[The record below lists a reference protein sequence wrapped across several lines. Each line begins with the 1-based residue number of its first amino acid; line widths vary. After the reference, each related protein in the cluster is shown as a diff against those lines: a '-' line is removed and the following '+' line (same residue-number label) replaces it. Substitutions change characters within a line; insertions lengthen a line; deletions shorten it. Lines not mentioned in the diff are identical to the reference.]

1 LMAPL
6 SRKRASVYAC
16 CALFVWVANQ
26 GEVATGLPLKE
37 GAAGSLNSGLYE
49 FVDLPAGNS
58 AAIAAA
64 EKAAI
69 IVAKQ
74 QAAEL
79 QAKGGKFV
87 DKQNKVAQH
96 LAKATIA
103 SKSAARPPVPAAKPL
118 TPVEKAEQSAAAAQ
132 KKANHLAVKAT
143 AAVQPPTQVAAPA
156 KAPSAPAVKDEIRQ
170 DGTIVQH
177 IAKKELKRAGSN
189 SAAIAAAERAASI
202 VAKQLKTASAKK
214 ASAENKSPASTKK
227 KATPPAVIKKVSV
240 AKKAAV
246 KKKVSVAKKVA
257 PPSVK
262 KKAPAATK
270 KKATPPAVKKKVSV
284 VKKVAPPT
292 VKKKAPAAT
301 KSPAAKKKKT
311 RVEKKAAPPVV
322 RQKAAVA
329 KKAPVSA
336 PSKSTEK
343 VWADMASDAEVTASA
358 SEFYAKHLNSMTKV
372 EASFSGLLDQEK
384 KSAVAAAKLSSTVKD
399 LQGTFD
405 QKPKTKK
412 TTPTEYGD
420 LGESDELLTAPMP
433 ADMAAKA
440 EAAAKKIVAKEHLSA
455 KPAQQSP
462 APQKVEETPKQ
473 KAEER
478 LAHDEKE
485 VQVMKPKK
493 KARKGVAEA
502 RPASADEAQQA
513 RAAQALQA
521 SELSKAAKVAKK
533 GEATEKQLK
542 AEQAKVAALEAEK
555 KKENAEAS
563 QKAKQA
569 LSSEI
574 DTHNKLSAALQSV
587 SDSAHTNEVMQAH
600 LFEKAQDIRS
610 MATLNTN
617 LAEQE
622 LDALSQH
629 TDATKHSERLGE
641 SQAPKGGF
649 TQAVVNY
656 EHAMTVHKSQ
666 VGSIV
671 KMGQRIGVDA
681 AKVQEDQQQATEAS
695 SKIAAGAQMLS
706 QRLKIAG
713 QRIAKMKKQTTST
726 AELKKELKRLKT
738 ADKKTMKDVVHLAGA
753 ATNAASDEAAGVK
766 ATQDEVG
773 EGAKMLKSI
782 ATDLMPHA

>member
-37 GAAGSLNSGLYE
+37 GAAGSLDSGLYE

-103 SKSAARPPVPAAKPL
+103 SKSAAKPPVPAAKPL

-240 AKKAAV
+240 AKKA
-246 KKKVSVAKKVA
+246 
-257 PPSVK
+257 
-262 KKAPAATK
+262 
-270 KKATPPAVKKKVSV
+270 AVKKKVSV

-420 LGESDELLTAPMP
+420 LGEGDELLNAPMP

>member
-1 LMAPL
+1 MG
-6 SRKRASVYAC
+6 
-16 CALFVWVANQ
+16 VANQ

-37 GAAGSLNSGLYE
+37 GAAGSLDSGLYE

-64 EKAAI
+64 AKAAI

-103 SKSAARPPVPAAKPL
+103 SKSAAKPPVPAAKPL
-118 TPVEKAEQSAAAAQ
+118 TPAEEAEQSATAAQ

-227 KATPPAVIKKVSV
+227 KATPPPVIKKVSV

-246 KKKVSVAKKVA
+246 KKKVSVV
-257 PPSVK
+257 
-262 KKAPAATK
+262 
-270 KKATPPAVKKKVSV
+270 
-284 VKKVAPPT
+284 
-292 VKKKAPAAT
+292 
-301 KSPAAKKKKT
+301 
-311 RVEKKAAPPVV
+311 KKAAPPVV

-420 LGESDELLTAPMP
+420 LGEGDELLNAPMP

-533 GEATEKQLK
+533 GEATEKQLE

>member
-1 LMAPL
+1 MGSREGLMAPL

-37 GAAGSLNSGLYE
+37 GAAGSLDSGLYE

-103 SKSAARPPVPAAKPL
+103 SKSAAKPPVPAAKPL

-246 KKKVSVAKKVA
+246 KKKI
-257 PPSVK
+257 
-262 KKAPAATK
+262 
-270 KKATPPAVKKKVSV
+270 SV

-372 EASFSGLLDQEK
+372 EGSFSGLLDQEK

-420 LGESDELLTAPMP
+420 LGEGDELLNAPMP

-502 RPASADEAQQA
+502 RPAGADEAQQA

-738 ADKKTMKDVVHLAGA
+738 ADKKTMKDVVHLAGD

-773 EGAKMLKSI
+773 EGAKLLKSI

>member
-1 LMAPL
+1 MGSREGLMAPL

-103 SKSAARPPVPAAKPL
+103 SKSAAKQPVPAAKPL
-118 TPVEKAEQSAAAAQ
+118 TPAEEAEESATAAQ

-214 ASAENKSPASTKK
+214 AS
-227 KATPPAVIKKVSV
+227 PPAVIKKVSV

-246 KKKVSVAKKVA
+246 KKKI
-257 PPSVK
+257 
-262 KKAPAATK
+262 
-270 KKATPPAVKKKVSV
+270 SV
-284 VKKVAPPT
+284 VKKVSPPT

-358 SEFYAKHLNSMTKV
+358 SEFYAKHRNSMTKV
-372 EASFSGLLDQEK
+372 EGSFSGLLDQEK

-399 LQGTFD
+399 LQGTFA

-420 LGESDELLTAPMP
+420 LGEGDELLNAPMP

-440 EAAAKKIVAKEHLSA
+440 EA
-455 KPAQQSP
+455 
-462 APQKVEETPKQ
+462 
-473 KAEER
+473 
-478 LAHDEKE
+478 
-485 VQVMKPKK
+485 
-493 KARKGVAEA
+493 
-502 RPASADEAQQA
+502 
-513 RAAQALQA
+513 
-521 SELSKAAKVAKK
+521 
-533 GEATEKQLK
+533 
-542 AEQAKVAALEAEK
+542 
-555 KKENAEAS
+555 
-563 QKAKQA
+563 
-569 LSSEI
+569 
-574 DTHNKLSAALQSV
+574 
-587 SDSAHTNEVMQAH
+587 
-600 LFEKAQDIRS
+600 
-610 MATLNTN
+610 
-617 LAEQE
+617 
-622 LDALSQH
+622 
-629 TDATKHSERLGE
+629 
-641 SQAPKGGF
+641 
-649 TQAVVNY
+649 
-656 EHAMTVHKSQ
+656 
-666 VGSIV
+666 
-671 KMGQRIGVDA
+671 
-681 AKVQEDQQQATEAS
+681 
-695 SKIAAGAQMLS
+695 
-706 QRLKIAG
+706 
-713 QRIAKMKKQTTST
+713 
-726 AELKKELKRLKT
+726 
-738 ADKKTMKDVVHLAGA
+738 
-753 ATNAASDEAAGVK
+753 
-766 ATQDEVG
+766 
-773 EGAKMLKSI
+773 
-782 ATDLMPHA
+782 

>member
-1 LMAPL
+1 MGDLSREGLMAPL

-26 GEVATGLPLKE
+26 GEVATGLPLRE
-37 GAAGSLNSGLYE
+37 GAAGSLDSGLYE

-69 IVAKQ
+69 IVAQQ

-96 LAKATIA
+96 FAKATIA
-103 SKSAARPPVPAAKPL
+103 SKSAAKSPAPAAKPL

-143 AAVQPPTQVAAPA
+143 AAVPPTQVAAPA
-156 KAPSAPAVKDEIRQ
+156 KAPSAPAVKDEIRP

-202 VAKQLKTASAKK
+202 VAQQLKTASAKK
-214 ASAENKSPASTKK
+214 ASAENKSPAS
-227 KATPPAVIKKVSV
+227 
-240 AKKAAV
+240 
-246 KKKVSVAKKVA
+246 
-257 PPSVK
+257 
-262 KKAPAATK
+262 TK

-322 RQKAAVA
+322 TQKAAVA

-372 EASFSGLLDQEK
+372 EASFSGPLDQE
-384 KSAVAAAKLSSTVKD
+384 
-399 LQGTFD
+399 
-405 QKPKTKK
+405 PKTKK

-493 KARKGVAEA
+493 KARKGVAEP

>member
-1 LMAPL
+1 MGSREGLMAPL

-37 GAAGSLNSGLYE
+37 GAAGSLDSGLYE

-103 SKSAARPPVPAAKPL
+103 SKSAAKPPVPAAKPL

-227 KATPPAVIKKVSV
+227 KATPPAVIKKVSA
-240 AKKAAV
+240 AKKAA
-246 KKKVSVAKKVA
+246 
-257 PPSVK
+257 
-262 KKAPAATK
+262 
-270 KKATPPAVKKKVSV
+270 
-284 VKKVAPPT
+284 
-292 VKKKAPAAT
+292 
-301 KSPAAKKKKT
+301 AAKKKKT

-399 LQGTFD
+399 LQGTSD

-412 TTPTEYGD
+412 ATPTEYGD
-420 LGESDELLTAPMP
+420 LGEGDELLTAPMP
-433 ADMAAKA
+433 ADMAAKAEAAAKKIVAKEDMAAKA

-462 APQKVEETPKQ
+462 APQNVKETPKQ

-478 LAHDEKE
+478 LAHDEKQ
-485 VQVMKPKK
+485 VQVVKPKK

-502 RPASADEAQQA
+502 RPAGADEAQQA
-513 RAAQALQA
+513 RAAQALQ
-521 SELSKAAKVAKK
+521 
-533 GEATEKQLK
+533 
-542 AEQAKVAALEAEK
+542 
-555 KKENAEAS
+555 
-563 QKAKQA
+563 
-569 LSSEI
+569 
-574 DTHNKLSAALQSV
+574 
-587 SDSAHTNEVMQAH
+587 
-600 LFEKAQDIRS
+600 
-610 MATLNTN
+610 
-617 LAEQE
+617 
-622 LDALSQH
+622 
-629 TDATKHSERLGE
+629 
-641 SQAPKGGF
+641 
-649 TQAVVNY
+649 
-656 EHAMTVHKSQ
+656 
-666 VGSIV
+666 
-671 KMGQRIGVDA
+671 
-681 AKVQEDQQQATEAS
+681 
-695 SKIAAGAQMLS
+695 
-706 QRLKIAG
+706 
-713 QRIAKMKKQTTST
+713 
-726 AELKKELKRLKT
+726 
-738 ADKKTMKDVVHLAGA
+738 
-753 ATNAASDEAAGVK
+753 
-766 ATQDEVG
+766 
-773 EGAKMLKSI
+773 
-782 ATDLMPHA
+782 

>member
-1 LMAPL
+1 MG
-6 SRKRASVYAC
+6 
-16 CALFVWVANQ
+16 VANQ

-37 GAAGSLNSGLYE
+37 GAAGSLDSGLYE

-64 EKAAI
+64 AKAAI

-103 SKSAARPPVPAAKPL
+103 SKSAAKPPVPAAKPL

-156 KAPSAPAVKDEIRQ
+156 KKAPSAPAVKDEIRQ

-227 KATPPAVIKKVSV
+227 KATPPAV
-240 AKKAAV
+240 
-246 KKKVSVAKKVA
+246 
-257 PPSVK
+257 
-262 KKAPAATK
+262 
-270 KKATPPAVKKKVSV
+270 

-322 RQKAAVA
+322 TQKAAVA

-336 PSKSTEK
+336 PYKSTEK

-372 EASFSGLLDQEK
+372 EGSFSGLLDQEK

-405 QKPKTKK
+405 PKPKTKK

-420 LGESDELLTAPMP
+420 LGEGDELLTAPMP

-478 LAHDEKE
+478 L
-485 VQVMKPKK
+485 
-493 KARKGVAEA
+493 
-502 RPASADEAQQA
+502 
-513 RAAQALQA
+513 
-521 SELSKAAKVAKK
+521 
-533 GEATEKQLK
+533 
-542 AEQAKVAALEAEK
+542 
-555 KKENAEAS
+555 
-563 QKAKQA
+563 
-569 LSSEI
+569 
-574 DTHNKLSAALQSV
+574 
-587 SDSAHTNEVMQAH
+587 
-600 LFEKAQDIRS
+600 
-610 MATLNTN
+610 
-617 LAEQE
+617 
-622 LDALSQH
+622 
-629 TDATKHSERLGE
+629 
-641 SQAPKGGF
+641 
-649 TQAVVNY
+649 
-656 EHAMTVHKSQ
+656 
-666 VGSIV
+666 
-671 KMGQRIGVDA
+671 
-681 AKVQEDQQQATEAS
+681 
-695 SKIAAGAQMLS
+695 
-706 QRLKIAG
+706 
-713 QRIAKMKKQTTST
+713 
-726 AELKKELKRLKT
+726 
-738 ADKKTMKDVVHLAGA
+738 
-753 ATNAASDEAAGVK
+753 
-766 ATQDEVG
+766 
-773 EGAKMLKSI
+773 
-782 ATDLMPHA
+782 

>member
-1 LMAPL
+1 MGDLSREGLMAPL

-37 GAAGSLNSGLYE
+37 GAAGSLDSGLYE

-103 SKSAARPPVPAAKPL
+103 SKSAAKPPVPAAKPL

-246 KKKVSVAKKVA
+246 KKKI
-257 PPSVK
+257 
-262 KKAPAATK
+262 
-270 KKATPPAVKKKVSV
+270 SV

-420 LGESDELLTAPMP
+420 LGEGDELLTAPMP

-473 KAEER
+473 KA
-478 LAHDEKE
+478 
-485 VQVMKPKK
+485 
-493 KARKGVAEA
+493 RKGVAEA

-533 GEATEKQLK
+533 GEATEKQLE

-726 AELKKELKRLKT
+726 AELEKELKRLKT

-773 EGAKMLKSI
+773 EGAKLLKSI
-782 ATDLMPHA
+782 ATDLMPRA

>member
-1 LMAPL
+1 MG
-6 SRKRASVYAC
+6 
-16 CALFVWVANQ
+16 VANQ

-37 GAAGSLNSGLYE
+37 GAAGSLDSGLYE

-103 SKSAARPPVPAAKPL
+103 SKSAAKPPVPAAKPL

-156 KAPSAPAVKDEIRQ
+156 KKAPSAPAVKDEIRQ

-227 KATPPAVIKKVSV
+227 KATPPAVKKKASV
-240 AKKAAV
+240 AK
-246 KKKVSVAKKVA
+246 
-257 PPSVK
+257 
-262 KKAPAATK
+262 
-270 KKATPPAVKKKVSV
+270 
-284 VKKVAPPT
+284 
-292 VKKKAPAAT
+292 

-311 RVEKKAAPPVV
+311 RVEKKAAPPVLT
-322 RQKAAVA
+322 QKAAVA

-399 LQGTFD
+399 LQGTSD

-412 TTPTEYGD
+412 ATPTEYGD
-420 LGESDELLTAPMP
+420 LGEGDELLTAPMP

-493 KARKGVAEA
+493 KARKGVAEP

-542 AEQAKVAALEAEK
+542 AEQAKAAALEAEK

-656 EHAMTVHKSQ
+656 
-666 VGSIV
+666 
-671 KMGQRIGVDA
+671 
-681 AKVQEDQQQATEAS
+681 
-695 SKIAAGAQMLS
+695 
-706 QRLKIAG
+706 
-713 QRIAKMKKQTTST
+713 
-726 AELKKELKRLKT
+726 
-738 ADKKTMKDVVHLAGA
+738 
-753 ATNAASDEAAGVK
+753 
-766 ATQDEVG
+766 
-773 EGAKMLKSI
+773 
-782 ATDLMPHA
+782 

>member
-1 LMAPL
+1 MGDLSREGLMAPL

-37 GAAGSLNSGLYE
+37 GAAGSLDSGLYQ

-103 SKSAARPPVPAAKPL
+103 SKSAAKPPVPAAKPL
-118 TPVEKAEQSAAAAQ
+118 TPAEEAEQSATAAQ

-240 AKKAAV
+240 AKKA
-246 KKKVSVAKKVA
+246 
-257 PPSVK
+257 
-262 KKAPAATK
+262 
-270 KKATPPAVKKKVSV
+270 AVKKKVSV

-420 LGESDELLTAPMP
+420 LGEGDELLNAPMP

-681 AKVQEDQQQATEAS
+681 AKVQEHQQQATEAS

>member
-1 LMAPL
+1 MGSREGLMAPL

-37 GAAGSLNSGLYE
+37 GAAGSLDSGLYE
-49 FVDLPAGNS
+49 FVNLPAGNS

-103 SKSAARPPVPAAKPL
+103 SKSAAKPPVPAAKPL
-118 TPVEKAEQSAAAAQ
+118 TPAEEAEQSATAAQ

-227 KATPPAVIKKVSV
+227 KATPPAVIKKISV
-240 AKKAAV
+240 A
-246 KKKVSVAKKVA
+246 
-257 PPSVK
+257 
-262 KKAPAATK
+262 
-270 KKATPPAVKKKVSV
+270 
-284 VKKVAPPT
+284 KKVAPPT

-301 KSPAAKKKKT
+301 KSPAAKKKKI

-322 RQKAAVA
+322 TQKAAVA

-336 PSKSTEK
+336 PYKSTEK
-343 VWADMASDAEVTASA
+343 VWANMASDAEVTASA

-412 TTPTEYGD
+412 ATPTEYGD
-420 LGESDELLTAPMP
+420 LGEGDELLTAPMP
-433 ADMAAKA
+433 ADMAAKAEAAAKKIVAKEDMAAKA

-462 APQKVEETPKQ
+462 APQNVKETPKQ

-478 LAHDEKE
+478 LAHDEKQ
-485 VQVMKPKK
+485 VQVVKPKV
-493 KARKGVAEA
+493 KARKGVAE
-502 RPASADEAQQA
+502 
-513 RAAQALQA
+513 
-521 SELSKAAKVAKK
+521 
-533 GEATEKQLK
+533 
-542 AEQAKVAALEAEK
+542 
-555 KKENAEAS
+555 
-563 QKAKQA
+563 
-569 LSSEI
+569 
-574 DTHNKLSAALQSV
+574 
-587 SDSAHTNEVMQAH
+587 
-600 LFEKAQDIRS
+600 
-610 MATLNTN
+610 
-617 LAEQE
+617 
-622 LDALSQH
+622 
-629 TDATKHSERLGE
+629 
-641 SQAPKGGF
+641 
-649 TQAVVNY
+649 
-656 EHAMTVHKSQ
+656 
-666 VGSIV
+666 
-671 KMGQRIGVDA
+671 
-681 AKVQEDQQQATEAS
+681 
-695 SKIAAGAQMLS
+695 
-706 QRLKIAG
+706 
-713 QRIAKMKKQTTST
+713 
-726 AELKKELKRLKT
+726 
-738 ADKKTMKDVVHLAGA
+738 
-753 ATNAASDEAAGVK
+753 
-766 ATQDEVG
+766 
-773 EGAKMLKSI
+773 
-782 ATDLMPHA
+782 

>member
-1 LMAPL
+1 M
-6 SRKRASVYAC
+6 R
-16 CALFVWVANQ
+16 
-26 GEVATGLPLKE
+26 T
-37 GAAGSLNSGLYE
+37 GLYE

-103 SKSAARPPVPAAKPL
+103 SKSAAKPPVPAAKPL

-156 KAPSAPAVKDEIRQ
+156 KKAPSAPAVKDEIRQ

-227 KATPPAVIKKVSV
+227 KATPPPVIKKVSV
-240 AKKAAV
+240 AKKA
-246 KKKVSVAKKVA
+246 
-257 PPSVK
+257 
-262 KKAPAATK
+262 
-270 KKATPPAVKKKVSV
+270 AVKKKVSV

-420 LGESDELLTAPMP
+420 LGEGDELLNAPMP

>member
-1 LMAPL
+1 MGGRGLMAPL

-26 GEVATGLPLKE
+26 GEVATGLPLRE
-37 GAAGSLNSGLYE
+37 GAAGSLDSGLYE

-64 EKAAI
+64 EKASI
-69 IVAKQ
+69 IVAQQ

-96 LAKATIA
+96 FAKATIA
-103 SKSAARPPVPAAKPL
+103 SKSAAKSPAPAAKPL
-118 TPVEKAEQSAAAAQ
+118 TPVERAEQSAAAAQ

-143 AAVQPPTQVAAPA
+143 AAVPPTQVAAPA
-156 KAPSAPAVKDEIRQ
+156 KAPSAPAVKDEIRP

-177 IAKKELKRAGSN
+177 IAKKELKLAGRN

-202 VAKQLKTASAKK
+202 VAQQLKTASAKK

-246 KKKVSVAKKVA
+246 KKKVSV
-257 PPSVK
+257 
-262 KKAPAATK
+262 
-270 KKATPPAVKKKVSV
+270 

-322 RQKAAVA
+322 TQKAAVA

-336 PSKSTEK
+336 PSKSTEE
-343 VWADMASDAEVTASA
+343 VWANMASDAEVTASA

-399 LQGTFD
+399 LQGTSD

-412 TTPTEYGD
+412 ATPTEYGD
-420 LGESDELLTAPMP
+420 LGEGDELLTAPMP

-462 APQKVEETPKQ
+462 APQNVKETPKQ

-478 LAHDEKE
+478 LAHDEKQ
-485 VQVMKPKK
+485 VQVVKPK
-493 KARKGVAEA
+493 V
-502 RPASADEAQQA
+502 
-513 RAAQALQA
+513 
-521 SELSKAAKVAKK
+521 
-533 GEATEKQLK
+533 
-542 AEQAKVAALEAEK
+542 
-555 KKENAEAS
+555 
-563 QKAKQA
+563 
-569 LSSEI
+569 
-574 DTHNKLSAALQSV
+574 
-587 SDSAHTNEVMQAH
+587 
-600 LFEKAQDIRS
+600 
-610 MATLNTN
+610 
-617 LAEQE
+617 
-622 LDALSQH
+622 
-629 TDATKHSERLGE
+629 
-641 SQAPKGGF
+641 
-649 TQAVVNY
+649 
-656 EHAMTVHKSQ
+656 
-666 VGSIV
+666 
-671 KMGQRIGVDA
+671 
-681 AKVQEDQQQATEAS
+681 
-695 SKIAAGAQMLS
+695 
-706 QRLKIAG
+706 
-713 QRIAKMKKQTTST
+713 
-726 AELKKELKRLKT
+726 
-738 ADKKTMKDVVHLAGA
+738 
-753 ATNAASDEAAGVK
+753 
-766 ATQDEVG
+766 
-773 EGAKMLKSI
+773 
-782 ATDLMPHA
+782 

>member
-1 LMAPL
+1 MAPL

-26 GEVATGLPLKE
+26 GEVATGLPLRE
-37 GAAGSLNSGLYE
+37 GAAGSLDSGLYE

-69 IVAKQ
+69 IVAQQ

-96 LAKATIA
+96 FAKATIA
-103 SKSAARPPVPAAKPL
+103 SKSAAKSPAPAAKPL

-143 AAVQPPTQVAAPA
+143 AAVPPTQVAAPA
-156 KAPSAPAVKDEIRQ
+156 KAPSAPAVKDEIRP

-177 IAKKELKRAGSN
+177 IAKKESKLAGRN

-202 VAKQLKTASAKK
+202 VAQQLKTASAKK

-227 KATPPAVIKKVSV
+227 KATPPAV
-240 AKKAAV
+240 
-246 KKKVSVAKKVA
+246 
-257 PPSVK
+257 
-262 KKAPAATK
+262 
-270 KKATPPAVKKKVSV
+270 KKKVSV

-292 VKKKAPAAT
+292 VKK

-322 RQKAAVA
+322 TQKAAVA

-343 VWADMASDAEVTASA
+343 VWANMASDAEVTASA

-399 LQGTFD
+399 LQGTSD

-412 TTPTEYGD
+412 ATPTEYGD
-420 LGESDELLTAPMP
+420 LGEGDELLTAPMP
-433 ADMAAKA
+433 ADMAAKAEAAAKKIVAKEDMAAKA

-462 APQKVEETPKQ
+462 APQNVKETPKQ

-478 LAHDEKE
+478 LAHDEKQ
-485 VQVMKPKK
+485 VQVVKPKV

-502 RPASADEAQQA
+502 RPASADEVQQA

-521 SELSKAAKVAKK
+521 SELAKAAKVAKK
-533 GEATEKQLK
+533 GEATAKQLK

-563 QKAKQA
+563 QKAQKA

-574 DTHNKLSAALQSV
+574 DTHNKLSAELQSI
-587 SDSAHTNEVMQAH
+587 SDSAHANEVVQAR
-600 LFEKAQDIRS
+600 LFEKAQDVRS

-629 TDATKHSERLGE
+629 TDAKKHSERLGE

-656 EHAMTVHKSQ
+656 EHAMTVHKGQ

-681 AKVQEDQQQATEAS
+681 AQVQEDQQQATEAS
-695 SKIAAGAQMLS
+695 SKTAAEAQMLS

-738 ADKKTMKDVVHLAGA
+738 ADKKTMKDVVHLAGD

-773 EGAKMLKSI
+773 EGAKLLKSI
-782 ATDLMPHA
+782 ATDLMPRA

>member
-1 LMAPL
+1 MGDLSREGLMAPL

-37 GAAGSLNSGLYE
+37 GAAGSLDSGLYE

-103 SKSAARPPVPAAKPL
+103 SKSAAKPPVPAAKPL

-227 KATPPAVIKKVSV
+227 KATPPPVIKKVSV
-240 AKKAAV
+240 AKKA
-246 KKKVSVAKKVA
+246 
-257 PPSVK
+257 
-262 KKAPAATK
+262 
-270 KKATPPAVKKKVSV
+270 AVKKKVSV

-301 KSPAAKKKKT
+301 KSPA
-311 RVEKKAAPPVV
+311 
-322 RQKAAVA
+322 A

-372 EASFSGLLDQEK
+372 EGSFSGLLDQEK

-399 LQGTFD
+399 LQGTSD

-412 TTPTEYGD
+412 ATPTEYGD
-420 LGESDELLTAPMP
+420 LGEGDELLTAPMP
-433 ADMAAKA
+433 ADMAAKAEAAAKKIVAKEDMAAKA

-462 APQKVEETPKQ
+462 APQNGKETPKQ

-478 LAHDEKE
+478 LAHDEKQ
-485 VQVMKPKK
+485 VQVVKPKV

-521 SELSKAAKVAKK
+521 SE
-533 GEATEKQLK
+533 
-542 AEQAKVAALEAEK
+542 
-555 KKENAEAS
+555 
-563 QKAKQA
+563 
-569 LSSEI
+569 
-574 DTHNKLSAALQSV
+574 
-587 SDSAHTNEVMQAH
+587 
-600 LFEKAQDIRS
+600 
-610 MATLNTN
+610 
-617 LAEQE
+617 
-622 LDALSQH
+622 
-629 TDATKHSERLGE
+629 
-641 SQAPKGGF
+641 
-649 TQAVVNY
+649 
-656 EHAMTVHKSQ
+656 
-666 VGSIV
+666 
-671 KMGQRIGVDA
+671 
-681 AKVQEDQQQATEAS
+681 
-695 SKIAAGAQMLS
+695 
-706 QRLKIAG
+706 
-713 QRIAKMKKQTTST
+713 
-726 AELKKELKRLKT
+726 
-738 ADKKTMKDVVHLAGA
+738 
-753 ATNAASDEAAGVK
+753 
-766 ATQDEVG
+766 
-773 EGAKMLKSI
+773 
-782 ATDLMPHA
+782 

>member
-1 LMAPL
+1 MG
-6 SRKRASVYAC
+6 
-16 CALFVWVANQ
+16 VANQ

-37 GAAGSLNSGLYE
+37 GAAGSLDSGLYE

-64 EKAAI
+64 AKAAI

-103 SKSAARPPVPAAKPL
+103 SKSAAKPPVPAAKPL
-118 TPVEKAEQSAAAAQ
+118 TPAEEAEQSATAAQ

-227 KATPPAVIKKVSV
+227 KATPPPVIKKVSV

-246 KKKVSVAKKVA
+246 KKKVSVV
-257 PPSVK
+257 
-262 KKAPAATK
+262 
-270 KKATPPAVKKKVSV
+270 
-284 VKKVAPPT
+284 
-292 VKKKAPAAT
+292 
-301 KSPAAKKKKT
+301 
-311 RVEKKAAPPVV
+311 KKAAPPVV

-420 LGESDELLTAPMP
+420 LGEGDELLTAPMP

-502 RPASADEAQQA
+502 RPAGADEAQQA

-555 KKENAEAS
+555 KEENAEAS

>member
-1 LMAPL
+1 MG
-6 SRKRASVYAC
+6 
-16 CALFVWVANQ
+16 VANQ

-37 GAAGSLNSGLYE
+37 GAAGSLDSGLYE

-79 QAKGGKFV
+79 QAKGGEICG
-87 DKQNKVAQH
+87 Q
-96 LAKATIA
+96 
-103 SKSAARPPVPAAKPL
+103 
-118 TPVEKAEQSAAAAQ
+118 AEQGGAASRKGDNSIEVCREAAGPGREASAAQ

-143 AAVQPPTQVAAPA
+143 AAVQPHTQVAAPA

-227 KATPPAVIKKVSV
+227 KATPPAV
-240 AKKAAV
+240 
-246 KKKVSVAKKVA
+246 
-257 PPSVK
+257 
-262 KKAPAATK
+262 
-270 KKATPPAVKKKVSV
+270 

-322 RQKAAVA
+322 TQKAAVA

-343 VWADMASDAEVTASA
+343 VWANMASDAEVTASA

-399 LQGTFD
+399 LQGTSD

-412 TTPTEYGD
+412 ATPTEYGD
-420 LGESDELLTAPMP
+420 LGEGDELLTAPMP
-433 ADMAAKA
+433 ADMAAKAEAAAKKIVAKEDMAAKA

-462 APQKVEETPKQ
+462 APQNVKETPKQ

-478 LAHDEKE
+478 LAHDEKQ
-485 VQVMKPKK
+485 VQVVKPKV
-493 KARKGVAEA
+493 KARKGVA
-502 RPASADEAQQA
+502 
-513 RAAQALQA
+513 
-521 SELSKAAKVAKK
+521 
-533 GEATEKQLK
+533 
-542 AEQAKVAALEAEK
+542 
-555 KKENAEAS
+555 
-563 QKAKQA
+563 
-569 LSSEI
+569 
-574 DTHNKLSAALQSV
+574 
-587 SDSAHTNEVMQAH
+587 
-600 LFEKAQDIRS
+600 
-610 MATLNTN
+610 
-617 LAEQE
+617 
-622 LDALSQH
+622 
-629 TDATKHSERLGE
+629 
-641 SQAPKGGF
+641 
-649 TQAVVNY
+649 
-656 EHAMTVHKSQ
+656 
-666 VGSIV
+666 
-671 KMGQRIGVDA
+671 
-681 AKVQEDQQQATEAS
+681 
-695 SKIAAGAQMLS
+695 
-706 QRLKIAG
+706 
-713 QRIAKMKKQTTST
+713 
-726 AELKKELKRLKT
+726 
-738 ADKKTMKDVVHLAGA
+738 
-753 ATNAASDEAAGVK
+753 
-766 ATQDEVG
+766 
-773 EGAKMLKSI
+773 
-782 ATDLMPHA
+782 

>member
-1 LMAPL
+1 MGSREGLMAPL

-37 GAAGSLNSGLYE
+37 GAAGSLDSGLYE

-103 SKSAARPPVPAAKPL
+103 SKSAAKPPVPAAKPL

-132 KKANHLAVKAT
+132 KKANHLAVKET

-227 KATPPAVIKKVSV
+227 KATPPAV
-240 AKKAAV
+240 
-246 KKKVSVAKKVA
+246 
-257 PPSVK
+257 
-262 KKAPAATK
+262 
-270 KKATPPAVKKKVSV
+270 KKKVSV
-284 VKKVAPPT
+284 VKKVAPPA

-322 RQKAAVA
+322 TQKAAVA

-399 LQGTFD
+399 LQGTSD

-412 TTPTEYGD
+412 ATPTEYGD
-420 LGESDELLTAPMP
+420 LGEGDELLTAPMP

-502 RPASADEAQQA
+502 RPAGADEAQQA
-513 RAAQALQA
+513 RAAQALQ
-521 SELSKAAKVAKK
+521 
-533 GEATEKQLK
+533 
-542 AEQAKVAALEAEK
+542 
-555 KKENAEAS
+555 
-563 QKAKQA
+563 
-569 LSSEI
+569 
-574 DTHNKLSAALQSV
+574 
-587 SDSAHTNEVMQAH
+587 
-600 LFEKAQDIRS
+600 
-610 MATLNTN
+610 
-617 LAEQE
+617 
-622 LDALSQH
+622 
-629 TDATKHSERLGE
+629 
-641 SQAPKGGF
+641 
-649 TQAVVNY
+649 
-656 EHAMTVHKSQ
+656 
-666 VGSIV
+666 
-671 KMGQRIGVDA
+671 
-681 AKVQEDQQQATEAS
+681 
-695 SKIAAGAQMLS
+695 
-706 QRLKIAG
+706 
-713 QRIAKMKKQTTST
+713 
-726 AELKKELKRLKT
+726 
-738 ADKKTMKDVVHLAGA
+738 
-753 ATNAASDEAAGVK
+753 
-766 ATQDEVG
+766 
-773 EGAKMLKSI
+773 
-782 ATDLMPHA
+782 

>member
-1 LMAPL
+1 MGSREGLMAPL

-37 GAAGSLNSGLYE
+37 GAAGSLDSGLYE

-103 SKSAARPPVPAAKPL
+103 SKSAAKPPVPAAKPL
-118 TPVEKAEQSAAAAQ
+118 TPAEEAEQSATAAQ

-214 ASAENKSPASTKK
+214 A
-227 KATPPAVIKKVSV
+227 
-240 AKKAAV
+240 AV
-246 KKKVSVAKKVA
+246 KKKI
-257 PPSVK
+257 
-262 KKAPAATK
+262 
-270 KKATPPAVKKKVSV
+270 SV

-301 KSPAAKKKKT
+301 KSPAAKKEKT

-372 EASFSGLLDQEK
+372 EGSFSGLLDQEK

-420 LGESDELLTAPMP
+420 LGEGDELLNAPMP

-521 SELSKAAKVAKK
+521 SELAKAAKVAKK
-533 GEATEKQLK
+533 GEATAKQLK

-563 QKAKQA
+563 QKAQKA
-569 LSSEI
+569 LGSEI
-574 DTHNKLSAALQSV
+574 DTHNKLSAELQSI
-587 SDSAHTNEVMQAH
+587 SDSAHANEVVQAR
-600 LFEKAQDIRS
+600 LFEKAQDVRS

-629 TDATKHSERLGE
+629 TDAKKHSERLGE
-641 SQAPKGGF
+641 AQAPKGGF

-656 EHAMTVHKSQ
+656 EHAMTVHKGQ

-681 AKVQEDQQQATEAS
+681 AQVQEDQQQATEAS
-695 SKIAAGAQMLS
+695 SKTAAEAQMLS

-726 AELKKELKRLKT
+726 AGLKKELKRLKT
-738 ADKKTMKDVVHLAGA
+738 ADKKTMKDVVHLAGD

-773 EGAKMLKSI
+773 EGAKLLKSI

>member
-1 LMAPL
+1 MG
-6 SRKRASVYAC
+6 
-16 CALFVWVANQ
+16 VANQ

-37 GAAGSLNSGLYE
+37 GAAGSLDSGLYE

-64 EKAAI
+64 AKAAI

-103 SKSAARPPVPAAKPL
+103 SKSAAKPPVPAAKPL
-118 TPVEKAEQSAAAAQ
+118 TPAEEAEQSATAAQ

-227 KATPPAVIKKVSV
+227 KATPPPVIKKVSV
-240 AKKAAV
+240 AKKA
-246 KKKVSVAKKVA
+246 
-257 PPSVK
+257 
-262 KKAPAATK
+262 
-270 KKATPPAVKKKVSV
+270 AVKKKVSV

-301 KSPAAKKKKT
+301 KKKT

-343 VWADMASDAEVTASA
+343 VWADMASDAEVPASA

-420 LGESDELLTAPMP
+420 LGEGDELLTAPMP

-502 RPASADEAQQA
+502 RPAGADEAQQA

-738 ADKKTMKDVVHLAGA
+738 ADKKTIKDVVHLAGA

>member
-1 LMAPL
+1 MGDLSREGLMAPL

-37 GAAGSLNSGLYE
+37 GAAGSLDSGLYQ

-103 SKSAARPPVPAAKPL
+103 SKSAAKPPVPAAKPL
-118 TPVEKAEQSAAAAQ
+118 TPAEEAEQSATAAQ

-227 KATPPAVIKKVSV
+227 KATPPPVT
-240 AKKAAV
+240 KKA
-246 KKKVSVAKKVA
+246 S
-257 PPSVK
+257 
-262 KKAPAATK
+262 
-270 KKATPPAVKKKVSV
+270 
-284 VKKVAPPT
+284 
-292 VKKKAPAAT
+292 
-301 KSPAAKKKKT
+301 
-311 RVEKKAAPPVV
+311 
-322 RQKAAVA
+322 
-329 KKAPVSA
+329 VSA
-336 PSKSTEK
+336 PSKSTGK

-399 LQGTFD
+399 LQGTSD
-405 QKPKTKK
+405 QKPKTKRA
-412 TTPTEYGD
+412 TPTEYGD
-420 LGESDELLTAPMP
+420 LGEGDELLTAPMP

-462 APQKVEETPKQ
+462 APQKVEETP
-473 KAEER
+473 
-478 LAHDEKE
+478 
-485 VQVMKPKK
+485 
-493 KARKGVAEA
+493 
-502 RPASADEAQQA
+502 
-513 RAAQALQA
+513 
-521 SELSKAAKVAKK
+521 
-533 GEATEKQLK
+533 
-542 AEQAKVAALEAEK
+542 
-555 KKENAEAS
+555 
-563 QKAKQA
+563 
-569 LSSEI
+569 
-574 DTHNKLSAALQSV
+574 
-587 SDSAHTNEVMQAH
+587 
-600 LFEKAQDIRS
+600 
-610 MATLNTN
+610 
-617 LAEQE
+617 
-622 LDALSQH
+622 
-629 TDATKHSERLGE
+629 
-641 SQAPKGGF
+641 
-649 TQAVVNY
+649 
-656 EHAMTVHKSQ
+656 
-666 VGSIV
+666 
-671 KMGQRIGVDA
+671 
-681 AKVQEDQQQATEAS
+681 
-695 SKIAAGAQMLS
+695 
-706 QRLKIAG
+706 
-713 QRIAKMKKQTTST
+713 
-726 AELKKELKRLKT
+726 
-738 ADKKTMKDVVHLAGA
+738 
-753 ATNAASDEAAGVK
+753 
-766 ATQDEVG
+766 
-773 EGAKMLKSI
+773 
-782 ATDLMPHA
+782 

>member
-1 LMAPL
+1 MGSREGLMAPL

-37 GAAGSLNSGLYE
+37 GAAGSLDSGLYE

-103 SKSAARPPVPAAKPL
+103 SKSAAKPPVPAAKPL

-156 KAPSAPAVKDEIRQ
+156 KKAPSAPAVKDEIRQ

-227 KATPPAVIKKVSV
+227 RATPPAVIKKVSV

-246 KKKVSVAKKVA
+246 KKKI
-257 PPSVK
+257 
-262 KKAPAATK
+262 
-270 KKATPPAVKKKVSV
+270 SV

-311 RVEKKAAPPVV
+311 RVEKKATPPVV

-399 LQGTFD
+399 LQGTSD

-412 TTPTEYGD
+412 ATPTEYGD
-420 LGESDELLTAPMP
+420 LGEGDELLTAPMP
-433 ADMAAKA
+433 ADMAAKAEAAAKKIVAKEDMAAKA

-462 APQKVEETPKQ
+462 APQNVKETPKQ

-478 LAHDEKE
+478 LAHDEKQ
-485 VQVMKPKK
+485 VQVVKPKK

-502 RPASADEAQQA
+502 RPAGADEAQQA
-513 RAAQALQA
+513 RAAQALQ
-521 SELSKAAKVAKK
+521 
-533 GEATEKQLK
+533 
-542 AEQAKVAALEAEK
+542 
-555 KKENAEAS
+555 
-563 QKAKQA
+563 
-569 LSSEI
+569 
-574 DTHNKLSAALQSV
+574 
-587 SDSAHTNEVMQAH
+587 
-600 LFEKAQDIRS
+600 
-610 MATLNTN
+610 
-617 LAEQE
+617 
-622 LDALSQH
+622 
-629 TDATKHSERLGE
+629 
-641 SQAPKGGF
+641 
-649 TQAVVNY
+649 
-656 EHAMTVHKSQ
+656 
-666 VGSIV
+666 
-671 KMGQRIGVDA
+671 
-681 AKVQEDQQQATEAS
+681 
-695 SKIAAGAQMLS
+695 
-706 QRLKIAG
+706 
-713 QRIAKMKKQTTST
+713 
-726 AELKKELKRLKT
+726 
-738 ADKKTMKDVVHLAGA
+738 
-753 ATNAASDEAAGVK
+753 
-766 ATQDEVG
+766 
-773 EGAKMLKSI
+773 
-782 ATDLMPHA
+782 